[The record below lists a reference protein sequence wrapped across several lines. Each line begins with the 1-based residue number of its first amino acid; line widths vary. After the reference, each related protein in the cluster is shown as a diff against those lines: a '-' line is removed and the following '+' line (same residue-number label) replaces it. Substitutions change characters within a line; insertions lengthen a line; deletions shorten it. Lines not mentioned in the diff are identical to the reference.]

1 LIGNQFPGFRGAANR
16 CVIAATA
23 AVFLHKFAPFLHF
36 LRRPLLFGAQPK
48 ITMVTIWS
56 GTSRTGANQCHDG

>member
-1 LIGNQFPGFRGAANR
+1 LTAKTAAAERFRHGWVPAYNSLIGNQFPDFRGAASR

-36 LRRPLLFGAQPK
+36 LRRPLLS
-48 ITMVTIWS
+48 VV
-56 GTSRTGANQCHDG
+56 